1 MKIGHRLPLGQTVVF
16 ETYNKFKVGRI
27 IDVRPTVKFIEYTVY
42 GEDGKIYE
50 GMPNRVDGMYRIDV
64 KLTKMFCKQYD
75 IKVDELAAEYARNI
89 RKTYVVAEKEQ
100 TDLSVFDSQLGER
113 HTKVNSESES

>member
-16 ETYNKFKVGRI
+16 ETYN
-27 IDVRPTVKFIEYTVY
+27 KFIEYTVY

-89 RKTYVVAEKEQ
+89 RKTYVVAEKDQ